1 MSTRQ
6 RLDREQVL
14 AAAEALVDRDGWRA
28 LTMTALAGELG
39 VKVPSLYNHVP
50 NLEALRGEL
59 QNRTL
64 RDIGRLLD
72 RKAMGRTGDAAMRA
86 LALEFRR
93 FALEHPGRYDLAMQA
108 PVDLEAFAAA
118 SVDAGAA
125 LHAVIRS
132 YGIADPDLELQL
144 SAFASLHGVLVL
156 EHAGYF
162 PPGID
167 SERIY
172 EHVLDTLL
180 VMFRAATA
188 DHAQAQ
194 AS

>member
-1 MSTRQ
+1 MSARH

-14 AAAEALVDRDGWRA
+14 ASAESIVDRDGWRA

-64 RDIGRLLD
+64 REIGSLLN
-72 RKAMGRTGDAAMRA
+72 RKAMGRTGATAMRA

-93 FALEHPGRYDLAMQA
+93 YARQHPGRYDLAMQP
-108 PVDLEAFAAA
+108 PVDLAGFAAA

-132 YGIADPDLELQL
+132 YGIDDPDLEFQL
-144 SAFASLHGVLVL
+144 SAFAALHGVLVL
-156 EHAGYF
+156 EQAGYF
-162 PPGID
+162 PPGVDTEQIF
-167 SERIY
+167 
-172 EHVLDTLL
+172 EHVLDTVLA
-180 VMFRAATA
+180 MFEAAAPDEARA
-188 DHAQAQ
+188 
-194 AS
+194 S